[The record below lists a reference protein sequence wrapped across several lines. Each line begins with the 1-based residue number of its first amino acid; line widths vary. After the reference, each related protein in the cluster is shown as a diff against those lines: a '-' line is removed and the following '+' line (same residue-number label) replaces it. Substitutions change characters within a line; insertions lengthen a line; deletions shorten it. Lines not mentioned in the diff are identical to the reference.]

1 MTFDASEFIKGDSL
15 RERCV
20 SLLRGLNFNE
30 EFCDGLTFQEN
41 GDIFDCDLGRVTGTY
56 KLVDDGLPVI
66 GFHAHMRTGYTMSQ
80 RVVNGVPRFFPT
92 MCQRYDIGIQ
102 ILEHHATPE
111 LHDFLMGELFTT
123 WIDKPGYQIRRNSS
137 PFFQGGAHEPN
148 GKWFYIEF
156 LGRLDIYK
164 TVRWINENFR
174 QPGAPNANG

>member
-15 RERCV
+15 RERCI

-30 EFCDGLTFQEN
+30 EFCEGLSFKEN
-41 GDIFDCDLGRVTGTY
+41 GEIFDNDLGRVTGTY
-56 KLVDDGLPVI
+56 KLVDEGLPVI
-66 GFHAHMRTGYTMSQ
+66 GFHAHMRTGYIMSQ
-80 RVVNGVPRFFPT
+80 RLVDGVPRFFPT
-92 MCQRYDIGIQ
+92 MCQRHDIGIQ

-123 WIDKPGYQIRRNSS
+123 WIDKPGYKIRRRSS

-156 LGRLDIYK
+156 LGRTDIYK

-174 QPGAPNANG
+174 QPGAQNANG

>member
-30 EFCDGLTFQEN
+30 EFCDGLSFQEN
-41 GDIFDCDLGRVTGTY
+41 GDIFDNELGRVTGTY

-66 GFHAHMRTGYTMSQ
+66 GFHAHMRTGYIMSQ
-80 RVVNGVPRFFPT
+80 RVVEGVPRFFPT
-92 MCQRYDIGIQ
+92 MCQRHDIGIQ

-123 WIDKPGYQIRRNSS
+123 WIDKPGYKIRRNSS

-156 LGRLDIYK
+156 LGRRDIYK

-174 QPGAPNANG
+174 QPEAPNANG